1 MTYLKNIAVYCG
13 AATGNDKIY
22 TTAAEDLA
30 HWITEN
36 NYGLTYGGGRFGLMG
51 VLAKTV
57 LADHGYVH
65 GIITESLASRDLS
78 QENLSKLDVVNS
90 MDARKRAMLDNSI
103 ASIALPGGPG
113 TLEEISEA
121 YSWTRIGDNDN
132 PCIFYN
138 VNHYYD
144 SLEAFFDTM
153 TQNEFLTETDRK
165 KLLFSDSLDEITQF
179 IDSYIPPKL
188 RSFKNTK

>member
-1 MTYLKNIAVYCG
+1 MKNIAVYCG
-13 AATGNDKIY
+13 AATGNDPIY
-22 TTAAEDLA
+22 TIAAKKLA
-30 HWITEN
+30 HWITNN

-51 VLAKTV
+51 VMAETV
-57 LADHGYVH
+57 ISDDGYVH
-65 GIITESLASRDLS
+65 GIITENLASRNLS
-78 QENLSKLDVVNS
+78 QTNLSKLDIVDG

-121 YSWTRIGDNDN
+121 YSWTRIGDNNN

-144 SLEAFFDTM
+144 ALETFFDTM
-153 TQNEFLTETDRK
+153 TDNEFLTRTDRD
-165 KLLFSDSLDEITQF
+165 KLLFSDSLGEIKEF
-179 IDSYIPPKL
+179 IDTYIPPKL
-188 RSFKNTK
+188 RSFKNAK

>member
-1 MTYLKNIAVYCG
+1 MKNIAVYCG
-13 AATGNDKIY
+13 AATGNDPIY
-22 TTAAEDLA
+22 TNSAKELG
-30 HWITEN
+30 HWITKN

-51 VLAKTV
+51 VLAETV
-57 LADHGYVH
+57 LSDNGYVH
-65 GIITESLASRDLS
+65 GIITKSLASRDLS
-78 QENLSKLDVVNS
+78 KQNLSKLDIVDS
-90 MDARKRAMLDNSI
+90 MDIRKRSMLDNSI

-121 YSWTRIGDNDN
+121 YSWTRIGDNNN

-144 SLEAFFDTM
+144 ALEEFFDTM
-153 TQNEFLTETDRK
+153 TKNEFLTETDRR
-165 KLLFSDSLDEITQF
+165 KLLFSDSLEEIKEF

-188 RSFKNTK
+188 RSFKDVK

>member
-1 MTYLKNIAVYCG
+1 
-13 AATGNDKIY
+13 
-22 TTAAEDLA
+22 
-30 HWITEN
+30 
-36 NYGLTYGGGRFGLMG
+36 MG

-188 RSFKNTK
+188 RSFKNAK